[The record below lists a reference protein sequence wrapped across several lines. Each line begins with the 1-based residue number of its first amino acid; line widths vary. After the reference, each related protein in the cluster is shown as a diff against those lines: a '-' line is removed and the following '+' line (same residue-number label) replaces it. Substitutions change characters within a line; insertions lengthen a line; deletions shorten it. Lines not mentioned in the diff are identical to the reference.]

1 MSSIEEF
8 TLGDAG
14 IQYGAEEEQEEP
26 TLEDAPAL
34 FTEPPESPVRRR
46 KDRDEPLTF
55 DDPQE
60 AEEHQRLVCMLCR
73 FASSSFATHLNSL
86 GFKLT
91 PAALRSQSLEELQEL
106 KIRVTASCLNRNT
119 TSFFSGM
126 VYGGAAALEQICE
139 KTALKEHLKLAG
151 LSSMLKADTQ
161 LADTIELC
169 DLTSSGVSTSPWLVL
184 AYALMSNVARCHGTN
199 RFLEIR
205 AKQLKDAQNKS
216 THTVEENVETKET
229 ENEQPLRF

>member
-1 MSSIEEF
+1 MSIEEF
-8 TLGDAG
+8 SLGDAG
-14 IQYGAEEEQEEP
+14 IQYGVEEEPEEP
-26 TLEDAPAL
+26 TLQDAPAL
-34 FTEPPESPVRRR
+34 FTEPPPDSPVRRR

-55 DDPQE
+55 EDPQE

-91 PAALRSQSLEELQEL
+91 PAALRSQTLEELQEL

-126 VYGGAAALEQICE
+126 VYGGAAALEQISE

-151 LSSMLKADTQ
+151 LSAMLKSDTQ

-169 DLTSSGVSTSPWLVL
+169 DLTSSGVSSSPWLVL

-199 RFLEIR
+199 RFIEIR
-205 AKQLKDAQNKS
+205 AKQIKNAQNQS
-216 THTVEENVETKET
+216 THVVEENLESKK
-229 ENEQPLRF
+229 ENEQPIRL